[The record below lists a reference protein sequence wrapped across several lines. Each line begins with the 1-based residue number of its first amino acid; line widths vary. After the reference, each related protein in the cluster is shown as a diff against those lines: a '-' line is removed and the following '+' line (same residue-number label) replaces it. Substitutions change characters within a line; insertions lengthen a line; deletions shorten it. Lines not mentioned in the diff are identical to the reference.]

1 MTRISVL
8 AMGGTIAMAPVAT
21 GGVAPAFDAE
31 SLMAAVPELA
41 GGGVRI
47 TAKTLRSLP
56 SPSIGFDDL
65 RALHAAITAE
75 LAEGADGV
83 VVTHGTD
90 TLEES
95 AFFLDATVDTPAPVV
110 VTGAMRHP
118 TAAGADGPANLL
130 AAVRTA
136 ADPAARDLGV
146 LVVLNDEV
154 HAARH
159 VVKAHTTSPAAFTSP
174 GAGPLGLLVEGVP
187 VLRSLAP
194 VRPALPITAN
204 TPRIGLFTTS
214 LGDDGEVLRLAVP
227 ALDGVVLAGAGG
239 GHVSEAMVPVV
250 AEAAARLPVVL
261 TSRVGAGPVLSA
273 TYGYPGSE
281 IDLLARGVH
290 HGAALHP
297 LKARLLLHLLVAGGA
312 APDQISA
319 VFALYR

>member
-1 MTRISVL
+1 ML

-21 GGVAPAFDAE
+21 GGVAPALDAE
-31 SLMAAVPELA
+31 SLVAAIPELA
-41 GGGVRI
+41 GSGVEI
-47 TAKTLRSLP
+47 TARTLRSLP
-56 SPSIGFDDL
+56 SPSVGFDDL
-65 RALHAAITAE
+65 KALHAAIAAE
-75 LAEGADGV
+75 LADGADGV

-95 AFFLDATVDTPAPVV
+95 AFLLDATVDTPAPVV

-136 ADPAARDLGV
+136 ADTAARDLGV

-159 VVKAHTTSPAAFTSP
+159 VVKAHTTSPAAFVSP
-174 GAGPLGLLVEGVP
+174 GTGPLGLLVEGAP
-187 VLRSLAP
+187 ALRRLAP
-194 VRPALPITAN
+194 VRPALPIPAN
-204 TPRIGLFTTS
+204 TPRIGLFTIS
-214 LGDDGEVLRLAVP
+214 LGDDGEVLRLAAP
-227 ALDGVVLAGAGG
+227 ALDGAVLAAVGG
-239 GHVSEAMVPVV
+239 GHVPAAMVPAV
-250 AEAAARLPVVL
+250 AEAAARIPVVL
-261 TSRVGAGPVLSA
+261 TSRAGAGPVLTG

-297 LKARLLLHLLVAGGA
+297 LKARLLLHLLVADGA
-312 APDQISA
+312 AREQVGA
-319 VFALYR
+319 VFARYR